1 MAFDIKENEDG
12 EIRIVELYGELDSSS
27 VPVFN
32 LRFKEVSEKHGPKK
46 YILDMKELV
55 FISSAGWTVFLN
67 EYRKLRASGGDLK
80 LAAMQ
85 PDAKRV
91 YSLVGI
97 DKVIENYETVKEAV
111 KSYAKNS

>member
-1 MAFDIKENEDG
+1 MAFDIRENEDG

-32 LRFKEVSEKHGPKK
+32 LRFREISEKHGPRK
-46 YILDMKELV
+46 YILDMKELA
-55 FISSAGWTVFLN
+55 FISSAGWSAFLN
-67 EYRKLRASGGDLK
+67 EYRQLRASGGDLK

-85 PDAKRV
+85 PDARRV

-97 DKVIENYETVKEAV
+97 DNVIESYETVKEAV
-111 KSYAKNS
+111 KSYAKKS